1 MGLRFRSE
9 TSRRIYAY
17 MLRVGKP
24 VRLSDIRRDLN
35 LGSSALVKHHI
46 DNLMAEGLVE
56 KVDEGLYVAR
66 PPKGYVKLLRFAVP
80 SKVLLGSML
89 VASVPV
95 EVSLYSL
102 NPSALLLYSMIIS
115 IISGVAMFYE
125 GYKSYEELTRV
136 DNPGKGRTGEEED

>member
-17 MLRVGKP
+17 MLRAGKP

-46 DNLMAEGLVE
+46 DNLIAEGLVE
-56 KVDEGLYVAR
+56 RVDEGLYVAK
-66 PPKGYVKLLRFAVP
+66 PPKGYVKLLKFAVP
-80 SKVLLGSML
+80 GKVLLGSML

-95 EVSLYSL
+95 EASLYSL
-102 NPSALLLYSMIIS
+102 NTTALFLYSMIIS
-115 IISGVAMFYE
+115 IVSGVAMFYE
-125 GYKSYEELTRV
+125 GYKSYEELTRI
-136 DNPGKGRTGEEED
+136 DNPGERRTEEEEG